1 MNHRLDL
8 LESNNKDMEFKIHR
22 DGNVINFL
30 STRLSQFEKER
41 DRMTPDERLSKLMQ
55 LALQGPPPQSSDDE
69 EVDITPLCDYE
80 EDRSS
85 NLTGGARENQRMH
98 WIIRHTGLRPLMCD
112 MFREFGPSEPAV
124 YFVDGVVSLKDD
136 IGTNYTSYVRSTSRI
151 RSKTLKKS
159 LRVALSISAFS
170 VIGTSKLEMI
180 NSHHFQKIAEGVKS
194 VNKNLSIN
202 MTCPTRNFTEITQMF
217 LR

>member
-8 LESNNKDMEFKIHR
+8 LESNNRDMELKIRRDDDMIKDM
-22 DGNVINFL
+22 
-30 STRLSQFEKER
+30 STRLSQFERER
-41 DRMTPDERLSKLMQ
+41 ERITPDDERLSKLMQ
-55 LALQGPPPQSSDDE
+55 LALQGPPSTEDE
-69 EVDITPLCDYE
+69 EVEITPLCDHE

-85 NLTGGARENQRMH
+85 NLTRGAREIQRMH
-98 WIIRHTGLRPLMCD
+98 WIIRHTGFRPLMCD
-112 MFREFGPSEPAV
+112 FFREFKPSEPAV

-136 IGTNYTSYVRSTSRI
+136 SGTNYTSYVRSTSRI
-151 RSKTLKKS
+151 RSTTLKKS
-159 LRVALSISAFS
+159 LRVALSISEFS
-170 VIGTSKLEMI
+170 VICTSKSEMI